1 MTPKQSE
8 VLRVI
13 IDRLDQDGVCPSY
26 EEIKETLGLGSK
38 SRVWQSVDEL
48 VKQGFLRRAGPSK
61 KRSLVVLRRPGQDPF
76 IKEEELSQMMR
87 ALIRGAEHMGTR
99 EDTVDLRVSRD
110 LWECL
115 TREVEDMECTAE

>member
-26 EEIKETLGLGSK
+26 DEIKDALGLSSK
-38 SRVWQSVDEL
+38 SRVAMAIDALVD
-48 VKQGFLRRAGPSK
+48 QGFLRRNK
-61 KRSLVVLRRPGQDPF
+61 YRSRRALVVLRRPGQDPF
-76 IKEEELSQMMR
+76 IKTEELLSMMHE
-87 ALIRGAEHMGTR
+87 LLSGAQQMGTR
-99 EDTVDLRVSRD
+99 EDTVDLRVNRD